1 MLLYFRNV
9 RTTTVI
15 IGMLIGSIG
24 FGCARVKLTTPSV
37 TVTTSLEAP
46 GEGKIGHDPDGDGA
60 KKLTT
65 PSVTVTTSLEAPGE
79 GKIGHDPDG
88 DGAKNLTTPSV
99 TVTTSLEAPGEGE
112 IGHDPDGDGAKK
124 VTTSSTTPSEGKA
137 DMASTNDADASRVRQ
152 YNRLTKAEEFVIVK
166 KGTERPFVGEYTTLK
181 AAGTYVC
188 RRCNAPLYHS
198 KDKFESHC
206 GWPSFDNEIPDA
218 VRRVSDIDGQ
228 RTEIVCKT
236 CGGHLGH
243 VFLGE
248 RLTNKNTRHCVN
260 SLSMKFYPEGTPL
273 PTVVQK

>member
-60 KKLTT
+60 KK
-65 PSVTVTTSLEAPGE
+65 
-79 GKIGHDPDG
+79 
-88 DGAKNLTTPSV
+88 
-99 TVTTSLEAPGEGE
+99 
-112 IGHDPDGDGAKK
+112 

-152 YNRLTKAEEFVIVK
+152 YNRLTKSEEFVIVK

>member
-9 RTTTVI
+9 GTTTVI
-15 IGMLIGSIG
+15 IGMLIDSIG

-37 TVTTSLEAP
+37 TVTTSPEAP
-46 GEGKIGHDPDGDGA
+46 SEGKIGH
-60 KKLTT
+60 
-65 PSVTVTTSLEAPGE
+65 E
-79 GKIGHDPDG
+79 
-88 DGAKNLTTPSV
+88 
-99 TVTTSLEAPGEGE
+99 
-112 IGHDPDGDGAKK
+112 PDGDGAKK
-124 VTTSSTTPSEGKA
+124 VTTSSATPSEGKA

-236 CGGHLGH
+236 CDGHLGH

>member
-24 FGCARVKLTTPSV
+24 FGCARV
-37 TVTTSLEAP
+37 
-46 GEGKIGHDPDGDGA
+46 
-60 KKLTT
+60 KLTT

-124 VTTSSTTPSEGKA
+124 VTTSSTTPSTTPSEGKA